1 MERRFYVPFLVY
13 FLVFGVLFFLH
24 IFFAIYGYEF
34 LFDLVALTITI
45 SIFFMGPI
53 ILLISHEFDDF
64 YDEKLFICLC
74 FSPIL
79 GFGLGW
85 AYSGMK
91 FTYSVIIF
99 SLVNTLIHLGYKR
112 GFKYLWGMDGNDA

>member
-1 MERRFYVPFLVY
+1 MASAIWDRQEFPTQTNKTRMKGNKKRDFKIITYCIYNMERRFYVPFLVY
-13 FLVFGVLFFLH
+13 FLIFGVLFLLH
-24 IFFAIYGYEF
+24 IFFAMYDAEF
-34 LFDLVALTITI
+34 LFELVALTITI

-79 GFGLGW
+79 GFGLG
-85 AYSGMK
+85 
-91 FTYSVIIF
+91 
-99 SLVNTLIHLGYKR
+99 
-112 GFKYLWGMDGNDA
+112 

>member
-1 MERRFYVPFLVY
+1 M
-13 FLVFGVLFFLH
+13 LH
-24 IFFAIYGYEF
+24 IFFAMYDAEF
-34 LFDLVALTITI
+34 LFELVALTITI

-91 FTYSVIIF
+91 FTHSVIIF

>member
-13 FLVFGVLFFLH
+13 FLIFGVLFLLH
-24 IFFAIYGYEF
+24 IFFAMYDAEF
-34 LFDLVALTITI
+34 LFELVALTFTI

-53 ILLISHEFDDF
+53 ILLISHDCDDF

-112 GFKYLWGMDGNDA
+112 GFKCL